1 MDKSGIQSN
10 PITLTRQLLMD
21 EAVGE
26 NKALAVLMAS
36 IQLACK
42 TISQA
47 VRKAGIA
54 GLYGLHGSVNA
65 TGDSVKKLD
74 MISNDVFINALTYS
88 RELSVLV
95 SEELEEPLIVE
106 DALQGQYCVVTD
118 PLDGSS
124 NIDCNVSTGTIFGI
138 YKRNPSAEAG
148 GNASSSSG
156 DTSSSSSS
164 SSSAASA
171 ALKSVLR
178 PGREL
183 VAAGYCMYG
192 SSTQM
197 VLTTGH
203 GVNGFTLDPSIGEFI
218 LTHPNIRIP
227 DKPKTV
233 YSVNEGNARYWDA
246 PTTAFVSAMKNQE
259 GKPYSLRYVGS
270 MVSDVHRTLLY
281 LGPSNGCH
289 HFRRD
294 LIYRANKS
302 IKAAVCFR
310 HGAKLCP
317 FFFRHGTISQNP
329 YFPLFKVNLA
339 IFVLIQRFHYQSD
352 IVLRRYV
359 VWIHEKSN
367 GQVNHHGFELTL
379 IDASARV
386 RVELVE
392 QQFQSRTQ
400 RLFGELGHVPVV
412 RG

>member
-1 MDKSGIQSN
+1 MSDTAGIQSN
-10 PITLTRQLLMD
+10 PITLTRHLLMD

-26 NKALAVLMAS
+26 SKALAVLMAS

-95 SEELEEPLIVE
+95 SEELDKPLIVE

-138 YKRNPSAEAG
+138 YKRKGAG
-148 GNASSSSG
+148 VGG
-156 DTSSSSSS
+156 
-164 SSSAASA
+164 SAASA
-171 ALKSVLR
+171 SAADDALKCVLR

-183 VAAGYCMYG
+183 IAAGYCMYG

-197 VLTTGH
+197 VLTTGR

-218 LTHPNIRIP
+218 LTHPDIKIP

-246 PTTAFVSAMKNQE
+246 PTTAFVNSMKNKE

-281 LGPSNGCH
+281 GGIFMYPSDSKSKNGKLRLLYEGNPMSMLCEQAGGAATDGRTRILDKIPSGIH
-289 HFRRD
+289 CRTPIFIGCKRD
-294 LIYRANKS
+294 VEVIEKLYAEHD
-302 IKAAVCFR
+302 AAEPS
-310 HGAKLCP
+310 AKK
-317 FFFRHGTISQNP
+317 Q
-329 YFPLFKVNLA
+329 KV
-339 IFVLIQRFHYQSD
+339 
-352 IVLRRYV
+352 
-359 VWIHEKSN
+359 
-367 GQVNHHGFELTL
+367 
-379 IDASARV
+379 DA
-386 RVELVE
+386 
-392 QQFQSRTQ
+392 
-400 RLFGELGHVPVV
+400 GEN
-412 RG
+412 

>member
-1 MDKSGIQSN
+1 
-10 PITLTRQLLMD
+10 
-21 EAVGE
+21 
-26 NKALAVLMAS
+26 
-36 IQLACK
+36 
-42 TISQA
+42 
-47 VRKAGIA
+47 
-54 GLYGLHGSVNA
+54 
-65 TGDSVKKLD
+65 

-138 YKRNPSAEAG
+138 YKRNPSAEDG

-281 LGPSNGCH
+281 GGVFMYPGDSKSKNGKLRLLYEGNPMSMLCEQAGGAATDGRTRILDKIPDGIH
-289 HFRRD
+289 CRTPIFIGCKRD
-294 LIYRANKS
+294 VEVIE
-302 IKAAVCFR
+302 
-310 HGAKLCP
+310 KLYAD
-317 FFFRHGTISQNP
+317 H
-329 YFPLFKVNLA
+329 
-339 IFVLIQRFHYQSD
+339 
-352 IVLRRYV
+352 
-359 VWIHEKSN
+359 
-367 GQVNHHGFELTL
+367 
-379 IDASARV
+379 DASEPSV
-386 RVELVE
+386 KKQKVE
-392 QQFQSRTQ
+392 
-400 RLFGELGHVPVV
+400 GG
-412 RG
+412 GN

>member
-1 MDKSGIQSN
+1 MNKPATPHLSSIPTMAGIQSN

-21 EAVGE
+21 ETVA
-26 NKALAVLMAS
+26 NSKPLAVLMAS

-42 TISQA
+42 TIAQA

-138 YKRNPSAEAG
+138 YKRTPSSTTE
-148 GNASSSSG
+148 
-156 DTSSSSSS
+156 
-164 SSSAASA
+164 

-197 VLTTGH
+197 VLTTGC

-227 DKPKTV
+227 DKPKMV
-233 YSVNEGNARYWDA
+233 YSVNEGNARYWDV
-246 PTTAFVSAMKNQE
+246 PTTAFVDSIKNKE

-270 MVSDVHRTLLY
+270 MVSDVHRTLIYGGVFMYPGDSKSKNGKLRLLY
-281 LGPSNGCH
+281 EGNPMSMLCEQAGGAATDGRTRILDKIPNGIHCRTPI
-289 HFRRD
+289 FIGCKRD
-294 LIYRANKS
+294 IAVVERLYAEHD
-302 IKAAVCFR
+302 AA
-310 HGAKLCP
+310 K
-317 FFFRHGTISQNP
+317 TTTKKQ
-329 YFPLFKVNLA
+329 KV
-339 IFVLIQRFHYQSD
+339 
-352 IVLRRYV
+352 
-359 VWIHEKSN
+359 E
-367 GQVNHHGFELTL
+367 E
-379 IDASARV
+379 
-386 RVELVE
+386 
-392 QQFQSRTQ
+392 
-400 RLFGELGHVPVV
+400 
-412 RG
+412 